1 MADFH
6 LSELVGCFFWFH
18 QFDSQLSPQDMHFR
32 PVNFVSTHINATI
45 NLSVALHTDPS
56 QIDHHDISFIK
67 DELEGQYKKKQE
79 S

>member
-1 MADFH
+1 
-6 LSELVGCFFWFH
+6 
-18 QFDSQLSPQDMHFR
+18 MHFR

-56 QIDHHDISFIK
+56 QIDNHDISFIK
-67 DELEGQYKKKQE
+67 DELESQYKKKKE